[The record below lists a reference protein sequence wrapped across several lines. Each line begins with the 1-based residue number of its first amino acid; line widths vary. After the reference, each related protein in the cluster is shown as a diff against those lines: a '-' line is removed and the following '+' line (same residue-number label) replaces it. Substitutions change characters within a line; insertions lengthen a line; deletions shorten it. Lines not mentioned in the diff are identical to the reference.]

1 MFAYNRLKIGNMLKI
16 GVFGAGHLGK
26 IHISCWKNIHNIELV
41 GFYDTDPEN
50 AKSVTETYGVPYF
63 SDSDKLL
70 AACDAIDIVTPTLNH
85 HASAMKALKAGRH
98 VFIEKPITATLPEAE
113 EILRYSEA
121 NRLKVQIGHVER
133 FNDAFLEAKK
143 YIDNPLFIECH
154 RLAEFNPRG
163 TDVSVVLDLMI
174 HDIDILLH
182 TVHSP
187 IRQISAS
194 GVAVITDTPDIANAR
209 IEFENGCTA
218 NLTASRMSIKKMRR
232 ARFFQ
237 KNAYITVDYQNKEA
251 NIIRMRDYTPE
262 DDKELMPLIL
272 DLGANRG
279 KKRIFI
285 EKPNEIHVNAIE
297 TELSMFADS
306 IIHNHECEV
315 SVYDGYKALEVA
327 YQIMDKF
334 RTMPA

>member
-1 MFAYNRLKIGNMLKI
+1 MLKV
-16 GVFGAGHLGK
+16 GVLGAGHLGK
-26 IHISCWKNIHNIELV
+26 IHIKCWKNIRNIELV
-41 GFYDTDPEN
+41 GFYDSDPEN
-50 AKSVTETYGVPYF
+50 AREVSETFGIPF
-63 SDSDKLL
+63 FENSGQLMEQ
-70 AACDAIDIVTPTLNH
+70 CDAIDIVTPTLNH
-85 HASAMKALKAGRH
+85 HASAMAALKAGKH

-182 TVHSP
+182 TVNSP
-187 IRQISAS
+187 ISHISAS

-218 NLTASRMSIKKMRR
+218 NLTASRMSIKRMRR

-237 KNAYITVDYQNKEA
+237 KNAYITVDYQTKEA
-251 NIIRMRDYTPE
+251 NILRMRDYVPE
-262 DDKELMPLIL
+262 DDNDLMPLIL
-272 DLGANRG
+272 DLGNNRG

-285 EKPNEIHVNAIE
+285 EKPNSIHVNAIE
-297 TELSMFADS
+297 TELSMFTDS
-306 IIHNHECEV
+306 ILHNHPCEV

-334 RTMPA
+334 KKIPV

>member
-1 MFAYNRLKIGNMLKI
+1 MLKV
-16 GVFGAGHLGK
+16 GVLGAGHLGK
-26 IHISCWKNIHNIELV
+26 IHIKCWKNIRNIELV
-41 GFYDTDPEN
+41 GFYDSDPEN
-50 AKSVTETYGVPYF
+50 AREVSESFGIPF
-63 SDSDKLL
+63 FENSGQLMEQ
-70 AACDAIDIVTPTLNH
+70 CDAIDIVTPTLNH
-85 HASAMKALKAGRH
+85 HASAMAALKAGKH

-182 TVHSP
+182 TVNSP
-187 IRQISAS
+187 ISHISAS

-218 NLTASRMSIKKMRR
+218 NLTASRMSIKRMRR

-237 KNAYITVDYQNKEA
+237 KNAYITVDYQTKEA
-251 NIIRMRDYTPE
+251 NILRMRDYVPE
-262 DDKELMPLIL
+262 DDNDLMPLIL
-272 DLGANRG
+272 DLGNNCG

-285 EKPNEIHVNAIE
+285 EKPNSIHVNAIE

-306 IIHNHECEV
+306 ILHNHPCEV

-334 RTMPA
+334 KKIPV